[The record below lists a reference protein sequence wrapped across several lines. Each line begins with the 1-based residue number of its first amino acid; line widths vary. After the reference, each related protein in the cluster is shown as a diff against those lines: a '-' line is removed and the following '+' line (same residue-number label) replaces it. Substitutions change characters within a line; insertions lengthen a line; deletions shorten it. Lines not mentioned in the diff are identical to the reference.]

1 MDLYGKILALLQS
14 KGGTGK
20 STAGMNVAVA
30 ATERGLTVA
39 IVDTDPK
46 AARHDQWPKVF
57 AMRPRDLAGWLR
69 SEGKDFDLIVIDTAG
84 HDTDTLADVAR
95 IADLSVIVTQP
106 TRLAIAVATLLQRA
120 FVNAAGPYAILLS
133 QTPPR
138 LTSRLAK
145 KVFSEHLLN
154 RLGVQSASEKPVPTY
169 RRVADNIMAESR
181 SFRWHLSSSV
191 SRFTVVKARIRKTQP
206 SARARCS
213 PFATK

>member
-39 IVDTDPK
+39 IVDTDPQASVVMWK

-69 SEGKDFDLIVIDTAG
+69 SEGKDFDLIVIDTPG

-120 FVNAAGPYAILLS
+120 FVNAAVPYAILLS

-138 LTSRLAK
+138 LTSRLAGWLENYR
-145 KVFSEHLLN
+145 S
-154 RLGVQSASEKPVPTY
+154 LGTMVDTQLAY
-169 RRVADNIMAESR
+169 RVAYQDAVA
-181 SFRWHLSSSV
+181 LGQG
-191 SRFTVVKARIRKTQP
+191 VVEYEPRGPA
-206 SARARCS
+206 ANEVRAVTEWILAKLEIA
-213 PFATK
+213 P